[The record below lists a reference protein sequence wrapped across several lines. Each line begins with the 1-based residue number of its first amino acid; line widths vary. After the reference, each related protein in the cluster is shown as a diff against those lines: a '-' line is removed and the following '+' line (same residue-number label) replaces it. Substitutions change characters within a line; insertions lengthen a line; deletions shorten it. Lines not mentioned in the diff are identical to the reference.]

1 MFDFKAS
8 KYLTHFTLFRS
19 KESGSNFQFGNLS
32 FNRFGLQVAV
42 NSITVSPIITP
53 AGPTKNN
60 IHNFLDDETTKLS
73 SPFNTS
79 HDVFREEENPAKRRT
94 SKFAISNDL

>member
-1 MFDFKAS
+1 MASKCMFDFKAS

-19 KESGSNFQFGNLS
+19 KVSGSNFQFGNLS

-53 AGPTKNN
+53 AGPTKK
-60 IHNFLDDETTKLS
+60 TTFTIFWMMKPQS
-73 SPFNTS
+73 
-79 HDVFREEENPAKRRT
+79 
-94 SKFAISNDL
+94 